1 MEKLGSLQKPSST
14 VISVSQKKEQTS
26 KIPIIEPPKP
36 SSNIPVPQKQQP
48 TFPSKDASPKIPQP
62 PLQPPKSA
70 PKLDPPSKPPRSPS
84 PHPIR
89 TDAFDDDIDY
99 EEEDSDVDDED
110 DEDSVVREPW
120 VVNSRN
126 KENPS
131 KNTYDFINQE
141 KKFDTRTR

>member
-1 MEKLGSLQKPSST
+1 MEKLGSLQKPSP
-14 VISVSQKKEQTS
+14 VNSVSQKKEQTQ
-26 KIPIIEPPKP
+26 KIPVIEPPKP
-36 SSNIPVPQKQQP
+36 SSNIPVPQKQQ
-48 TFPSKDASPKIPQP
+48 TISPKVPQP

-99 EEEDSDVDDED
+99 EEEDSDIDDED

-120 VVNSRN
+120 VVNSRT

-131 KNTYDFINQE
+131 RNTYDFISQE
-141 KKFDTRTR
+141 KKFDSRTR